1 MRKLVFCDFDGTV
14 ALEDVGDRLFQ
25 ALAYDSWREP
35 VERWKRGEISSR
47 ECLEIECSGVR
58 ASPEEIEDFLRSF
71 ELDPTFPSFVRHCRD
86 EGIPLYILSDG
97 LDFYIRYLLKRYGLE
112 DVPFFSN
119 RLRFSDGRLI
129 PEFPYFVPSCGR
141 CGNCKVAHIRR
152 LRREGD
158 LVVHVGDGLSDRF
171 AAEEADVVFA
181 KGELL
186 EYCRSTDLPCRPFR
200 DFRDVQEALPGL
212 KGREVPE
219 GRERKCPKVPLL
231 EDARPIKGP

>member
-1 MRKLVFCDFDGTV
+1 MRKLIFCDFDGTV
-14 ALEDVGDRLFQ
+14 ALDDVGDEIFRT
-25 ALAYDSWREP
+25 LAYHTWKEP

-47 ECLEIECSGVR
+47 ECLETECSGVR
-58 ASPEEIEDFLRSF
+58 ASPEEIEGLLSSF
-71 ELDPTFPSFVRHCRD
+71 ELDPSFPDFVRYCRKND
-86 EGIPLYILSDG
+86 IPLYILSDG
-97 LDFYIRYLLKRYGLE
+97 LDFYIKYLLERYGLGE
-112 DVPFFSN
+112 VPFFSN
-119 RLRFSDGRLI
+119 RLHFSDGRLV
-129 PEFPYFVPSCGR
+129 PEFPYFVPSCGM

-186 EYCRSTDLPCRPFR
+186 EYCRRTGLPCREFV
-200 DFRDVQEALPGL
+200 DFGDVLRALPDL

-219 GRERKCPKVPLL
+219 GRRRCPEVPLL
-231 EDARPIKGP
+231 EGARPING

>member
-1 MRKLVFCDFDGTV
+1 MRKVLFCDFDGTV

-25 ALAYDSWREP
+25 TLAYDSWKEP

-58 ASPEEIEDFLRSF
+58 VSPREMEEFLRHF
-71 ELDPTFPSFVRHCRD
+71 ELDPTFPDFVRCCRE

-97 LDFYIRYLLKRYGLE
+97 LDFYIRYLLERYGLE
-112 DVPFFSN
+112 DIPFFSN
-119 RLRFSDGRLI
+119 RLCFSDGRLV
-129 PEFPYFVPSCGR
+129 PEFPYFTPSCGM

-152 LRREGD
+152 LRRKGD
-158 LVVHVGDGLSDRF
+158 LVVHIGDGLSDRF

-186 EYCRSTDLPCRPFR
+186 EYCRNTGLSCRPFR
-200 DFRDVQEALPGL
+200 DFRDVREALPEL

-219 GRERKCPKVPLL
+219 GRGRRCPEVPLL
-231 EDARPIKGP
+231 EGARPINR